1 MPFVTKKDRMIS
13 RRALATTFAAAFC
26 VASLTLAGRLGAA
39 DAAHVKEVEAWRA
52 KHEADYM
59 KEYVQLAG
67 LFFLKPAAN
76 TAGSAPSN
84 DIVLPKSAPLSIGRF
99 VYQNNTIRFEPRA
112 GASVKLRNQPVTS
125 PVELRSDGGTAPADE
140 LSIGDITLWVHESGK
155 RRAIRMRDP
164 HGEVARSFAGFRWL
178 PVDERYRVTGKFIK
192 DPAPRKLLVP
202 NQLGD
207 EEENTTEG
215 VVEFLLNGQTLRMRP
230 MTTRPG
236 RLWFTFR
243 DGTSG
248 HETYANA
255 RFLYA
260 DLRPDGT
267 TVLDFNEAYNPP
279 CAFNSY
285 TTCPLPLPE
294 NRLTARILAGEKDY
308 AHDAPKKTN
317 P

>member
-1 MPFVTKKDRMIS
+1 MIS
-13 RRALATTFAAAFC
+13 SRAFAMTFVAALS
-26 VASLTLAGRLGAA
+26 VASGMPAGRIAAA

-52 KHEADYM
+52 KHEADYI
-59 KEYVQLAG
+59 KEYVPLAG
-67 LFFLKPAAN
+67 LFFLRPSAN
-76 TAGSAPSN
+76 TAGSASSN
-84 DIVLPKSAPLSIGRF
+84 DIVLPKAVPASIGRF
-99 VYQNNTIRFEPRA
+99 VYQNNTVRFEPRA
-112 GASVKLRNQPVTS
+112 GAPVKLKNQPVTS
-125 PVELRSDGGTAPADE
+125 PVELRSDGGTAPPDE
-140 LSIGDITLWVHESGK
+140 LAIGDIALWVHESGK

-164 HGEVARSFAGFRWL
+164 HGDVARSFAGFRWL
-178 PVDERYRVTGKFIK
+178 PIDERYRVTGRFIK

-207 EEENTTEG
+207 EEVNTTEG
-215 VVEFLLNGQTLRMRP
+215 VIEFALNGQTLRLRP

-248 HETYANA
+248 DETYANA

-260 DLRPDGT
+260 DLRQDGT

-279 CAFNSY
+279 CAFNPY

-294 NRLTARILAGEKDY
+294 NRLKVRILAGEKDY
-308 AHDAPKKTN
+308 AHAP
-317 P
+317 

>member
-1 MPFVTKKDRMIS
+1 MIS
-13 RRALATTFAAAFC
+13 SRAFAMTFVAALS
-26 VASLTLAGRLGAA
+26 VASVMPAGRIAAA

-52 KHEADYM
+52 KHEADYI
-59 KEYVQLAG
+59 KEYVPLAG
-67 LFFLKPAAN
+67 LFFLRPSAN
-76 TAGSAPSN
+76 TAGSASSN
-84 DIVLPKSAPLSIGRF
+84 DIVLPKAVPASIGRF
-99 VYQNNTIRFEPRA
+99 VYQNNTVRFEPRA
-112 GASVKLRNQPVTS
+112 GAPVKLKNQPVTS
-125 PVELRSDGGTAPADE
+125 PVELRSDGGTAPPDE
-140 LSIGDITLWVHESGK
+140 LAIGDIALWVHESGK

-164 HGEVARSFAGFRWL
+164 HGDVARSFAGFRWL
-178 PVDERYRVTGKFIK
+178 PIDERYRVTGRFIK

-207 EEENTTEG
+207 EEVNTTEG
-215 VVEFLLNGQTLRMRP
+215 VIEFALNGQTLRLRP

-248 HETYANA
+248 DETYANA

-260 DLRPDGT
+260 DLRQDGT

-279 CAFNSY
+279 CAFNPY

-294 NRLTARILAGEKDY
+294 NRLKVRILAGEKDY
-308 AHDAPKKTN
+308 AHAP
-317 P
+317 

>member
-1 MPFVTKKDRMIS
+1 MIS
-13 RRALATTFAAAFC
+13 RRAFAMTFVAVLSAASVTPAGRIAAAD
-26 VASLTLAGRLGAA
+26 T
-39 DAAHVKEVEAWRA
+39 AHLKEVEAWRA
-52 KHEADYM
+52 QHETDYM
-59 KEYVQLAG
+59 KEYVPLAG
-67 LFFLKPAAN
+67 LFFLKPNAN
-76 TAGSAPSN
+76 IAGSASSN
-84 DIVLPKSAPLSIGRF
+84 DIVLPNSAPASIGRF
-99 VYQNNTIRFEPRA
+99 VYQNNTVRFEPRA
-112 GASVKLRNQPVTS
+112 GAPVKLKNQPVTS
-125 PVELRSDGGTAPADE
+125 PIELRSDGGTAPPDE
-140 LSIGDITLWVHESGK
+140 LVIGDLTLWVHESGR

-164 HGEVARSFAGFRWL
+164 HGDVARSFAGFRWL
-178 PVDERYRVTGKFIK
+178 PIDERYRVTGRFIK
-192 DPAPRKLLVP
+192 DPAPRTLLVP

-207 EEENTTEG
+207 EEVDTTEG
-215 VVEFLLNGQTLRMRP
+215 VVEFALNGQTLRLRP

-260 DLRPDGT
+260 DLRQDGT

-279 CAFNSY
+279 CAFNPY

-294 NRLTARILAGEKDY
+294 NRLKARILAGEKDY
-308 AHDAPKKTN
+308 AHAAATKT

>member
-1 MPFVTKKDRMIS
+1 MIS
-13 RRALATTFAAAFC
+13 SRAFATTLVAALSA
-26 VASLTLAGRLGAA
+26 ASLVPAGRIAAA

-52 KHEADYM
+52 KHEADYT
-59 KEYVQLAG
+59 KEYVPLAG
-67 LFFLKPAAN
+67 LFFLKSGPN
-76 TAGSAPSN
+76 TAGSASSS
-84 DIVLPKSAPLSIGRF
+84 DIVLPKSLPASIGRF
-99 VYQNNTIRFEPRA
+99 VYQNNTVRFEPRA
-112 GASVKLRNQPVTS
+112 GAPVKLKNQPVTS
-125 PVELRSDGGTAPADE
+125 PVVLRSDGGGAPPDE
-140 LSIGDITLWVHESGK
+140 LALGDIALWLHESGK

-164 HGEVARSFAGFRWL
+164 QGDVARSFAGFRWL
-178 PVDERYRVTGKFIK
+178 PIDGRYRITGRFIK
-192 DPAPRKLLVP
+192 DPAPRTLLVP

-207 EEENTTEG
+207 EEVNTTEG
-215 VVEFLLNGQTLRMRP
+215 VVEFALNGQTLRLRP

-248 HETYANA
+248 RETYANA

-260 DLRPDGT
+260 DLRQDGT

-279 CAFNSY
+279 CAFNPY

-294 NRLTARILAGEKDY
+294 NRLKARILAGEKDY
-308 AHDAPKKTN
+308 PHDAAKKTN

>member
-1 MPFVTKKDRMIS
+1 MISSRAFAMTFVT
-13 RRALATTFAAAFC
+13 ALS
-26 VASLTLAGRLGAA
+26 VASGMPAGRIAAA

-52 KHEADYM
+52 KHEADYI
-59 KEYVQLAG
+59 KEYVPLAG
-67 LFFLKPAAN
+67 LFFLRPSAN
-76 TAGSAPSN
+76 TAGSASSN
-84 DIVLPKSAPLSIGRF
+84 DIVLPKAVPASIGRF
-99 VYQNNTIRFEPRA
+99 VYQNNTVRFEPRA
-112 GASVKLRNQPVTS
+112 GAPVKLKNQPVTS
-125 PVELRSDGGTAPADE
+125 PVELRSDGGTAPPDE
-140 LSIGDITLWVHESGK
+140 LAIGDIALWVHESGK

-164 HGEVARSFAGFRWL
+164 HGDVARSFAGFRWL
-178 PVDERYRVTGKFIK
+178 PIDERYRVTGRFIK

-207 EEENTTEG
+207 EEVNTTEG
-215 VVEFLLNGQTLRMRP
+215 VIEFALNGQTLRLRP

-248 HETYANA
+248 DETYANA

-260 DLRPDGT
+260 DLRQDGT

-279 CAFNSY
+279 CAFNPY

-294 NRLTARILAGEKDY
+294 NRLKVRILAGEKDY
-308 AHDAPKKTN
+308 AHAP
-317 P
+317 

>member
-1 MPFVTKKDRMIS
+1 
-13 RRALATTFAAAFC
+13 L
-26 VASLTLAGRLGAA
+26 
-39 DAAHVKEVEAWRA
+39 KEVEAWRA
-52 KHEADYM
+52 QHEADYI
-59 KEYVQLAG
+59 KEYVPLAG
-67 LFFLKPAAN
+67 LFFLKPNAN
-76 TAGSAPSN
+76 IAGSASSN
-84 DIVLPKSAPLSIGRF
+84 DLVLPKSAPASIGRF
-99 VYQNNTIRFEPRA
+99 VYQNNTVRFEPRA
-112 GASVKLRNQPVTS
+112 GAPVKLKNQPVTS
-125 PVELRSDGGTAPADE
+125 PIELRSDGGTAPPDE
-140 LSIGDITLWVHESGK
+140 LVIGDLTLWVHESGR

-164 HGEVARSFAGFRWL
+164 HGDVARSFAGFRWL
-178 PVDERYRVTGKFIK
+178 PIDERYRVAGRFIK
-192 DPAPRKLLVP
+192 DPAPRTLLVP

-207 EEENTTEG
+207 EEVDTTEG
-215 VVEFLLNGQTLRMRP
+215 VVEFALNGQTLRLRP

-260 DLRPDGT
+260 DLRQDGT

-279 CAFNSY
+279 CAFNPY

-294 NRLTARILAGEKDY
+294 NRLKVPILAGEKDY
-308 AHDAPKKTN
+308 PHDAAKKTN

>member
-1 MPFVTKKDRMIS
+1 
-13 RRALATTFAAAFC
+13 
-26 VASLTLAGRLGAA
+26 
-39 DAAHVKEVEAWRA
+39 
-52 KHEADYM
+52 
-59 KEYVQLAG
+59 
-67 LFFLKPAAN
+67 
-76 TAGSAPSN
+76 
-84 DIVLPKSAPLSIGRF
+84 VLPKSAPASVGRF
-99 VYQNNTIRFEPRA
+99 VYQNNRVRFEPRA
-112 GASVKLRNQPVTS
+112 GAPVKLKNQPVTS
-125 PVELRSDGGTAPADE
+125 PIELRSDGGTAPPDE
-140 LSIGDITLWVHESGK
+140 LVIGDLALWVHESGK

-164 HGEVARSFAGFRWL
+164 HGDVARSFAGFRWL
-178 PVDERYRVTGKFIK
+178 PIDERYRVTGRFIK
-192 DPAPRKLLVP
+192 DPAPRTLLVP

-207 EEENTTEG
+207 EEVDTTEG
-215 VVEFLLNGQTLRMRP
+215 VVEFALNGQTLRLRP

-260 DLRPDGT
+260 DLRQDGT

-279 CAFNSY
+279 CAFNPY

-294 NRLTARILAGEKDY
+294 NRLKVRILAGEKDY
-308 AHDAPKKTN
+308 AHAAAKKT

>member
-1 MPFVTKKDRMIS
+1 MTFLA
-13 RRALATTFAAAFC
+13 ALSAAR
-26 VASLTLAGRLGAA
+26 VAPAGRIAAA
-39 DAAHVKEVEAWRA
+39 DAAHLKEVEAWRA
-52 KHEADYM
+52 QHEADYI
-59 KEYVQLAG
+59 KEYVPLGG
-67 LFFLKPAAN
+67 LFFLKPNAN
-76 TAGSAPSN
+76 TAGSASSN
-84 DIVLPKSAPLSIGRF
+84 DVVLPKSAPASVGRF
-99 VYQNNTIRFEPRA
+99 VYQNNRVRFEPRA
-112 GASVKLRNQPVTS
+112 GAPVKLKNQPVTS
-125 PVELRSDGGTAPADE
+125 PIELRSDGGTAPPDE
-140 LSIGDITLWVHESGK
+140 LVIGDLALWVHESGK

-164 HGEVARSFAGFRWL
+164 HGDVARSFAGFRWL
-178 PVDERYRVTGKFIK
+178 PIDERYRVTGRFIK
-192 DPAPRKLLVP
+192 DPVPRTLLVP

-207 EEENTTEG
+207 EEVDTTEG
-215 VVEFLLNGQTLRMRP
+215 VVEFALNGQTLRLRP

-260 DLRPDGT
+260 DLRQDGT

-279 CAFNSY
+279 CAFNPY

-294 NRLTARILAGEKDY
+294 NRLKVRILAGEKDY
-308 AHDAPKKTN
+308 AHAAAKKT

>member
-1 MPFVTKKDRMIS
+1 MTFVT
-13 RRALATTFAAAFC
+13 ALS
-26 VASLTLAGRLGAA
+26 VASGMPAGRIAAA

-52 KHEADYM
+52 KHEADYI
-59 KEYVQLAG
+59 KEYVPLAG
-67 LFFLKPAAN
+67 LFFLRPSAN
-76 TAGSAPSN
+76 TAGSASSN
-84 DIVLPKSAPLSIGRF
+84 DIVLPKAVPASIGRF
-99 VYQNNTIRFEPRA
+99 VYQNNTVRFEPRA
-112 GASVKLRNQPVTS
+112 GAPVKLKNQPVTS
-125 PVELRSDGGTAPADE
+125 PVELRSDGGTAPPDE
-140 LSIGDITLWVHESGK
+140 LAIGDIALWVHESGK

-164 HGEVARSFAGFRWL
+164 HGDVARSFAGFRWL
-178 PVDERYRVTGKFIK
+178 PIDERYRVTGRFIK

-207 EEENTTEG
+207 EEVNTTEG
-215 VVEFLLNGQTLRMRP
+215 VIEFALNGQTLRLRP

-248 HETYANA
+248 DETYANA

-260 DLRPDGT
+260 DLRQDGT

-279 CAFNSY
+279 CAFNPY

-294 NRLTARILAGEKDY
+294 NRLKVRILAGEKDY
-308 AHDAPKKTN
+308 AHAP
-317 P
+317 